1 MKRRISSSKID
12 GEINAPASKSAMIRA
27 VAAAL
32 LAKGTSEIVN
42 PSFCTDGLTAL
53 DIADTLGA
61 EINYHAASR
70 GASKARQEY
79 AMNHPTTSYRANRG
93 ALTRGA
99 IYRGERNITIKGNE
113 GLKEK
118 SIKSN
123 FIDCGESG
131 LCMRMFASI
140 ASLLE
145 EETTLEASGSLLG
158 RPVKMVE
165 ALRALGVTCRTEEG
179 FPPIKVKGNIT
190 AGSIEINGA
199 ESSQFLT
206 GLLMTLP
213 LCSGDSRIKVI
224 GLKSKPYVELTIDIM
239 DRFGVTV
246 LHDKDL
252 REFYIQG
259 GQQYKPCA
267 CIIEGDWSGAAFFLV
282 AGALAGSIK
291 VKGLDP
297 ISYQADAAVI
307 RALNHAGARVEANDD
322 YILVAKDRLNAFE
335 FDARDCPDLFPPLV
349 ALGAGCLGKSIIYGV
364 ERLKH
369 KESDR
374 ALALV
379 EEFSKLGIEIRVF
392 EDRMEVNGG
401 TAWGGI
407 VDSHNDHR
415 IAMACAIAG
424 IAGKGDV
431 DIEGPA
437 CVSKSY
443 PSFFEDLNSVKVKYE

>member
-1 MKRRISSSKID
+1 MKRRISSSKIE
-12 GEINAPASKSAMIRA
+12 GTINTPASKSVMIRS

-32 LAKGTSEIVN
+32 LAQGTSEIVN
-42 PSFCTDGLTAL
+42 PSFCNDGMTAL
-53 DIADTLGA
+53 AIADILGA
-61 EINYHAASR
+61 EIHR
-70 GASKARQEY
+70 GDSGI
-79 AMNHPTTSYRANRG
+79 S
-93 ALTRGA
+93 
-99 IYRGERNITIKGNE
+99 ITGNE
-113 GLKEK
+113 CLREK
-118 SIKSN
+118 DIKSN
-123 FIDCGESG
+123 VIDCGESG

-140 ASLLE
+140 SGLIDE
-145 EETTLEASGSLLG
+145 EIILEASGSLLQ

-165 ALRALGVTCRTEEG
+165 ALTGLGVTCRTEEG
-179 FPPIKVKGNIT
+179 FPPIKIKGRIT
-190 AGSIEINGA
+190 AGRINIDGTD
-199 ESSQFLT
+199 SSQFLT

-213 LCSGDSRIKVI
+213 LCTGDSLITVI

-239 DRFGVTV
+239 GRFGVTV
-246 LHDKDL
+246 MHDNDF
-252 REFYIQG
+252 REFYIKG
-259 GQQYKPCA
+259 DQQYKPCT

-291 VKGLDP
+291 VKGLNP
-297 ISYQADAAVI
+297 FSSQADKAVI
-307 RALNHAGARVEANDD
+307 QALIYAGAYVEVKDE
-322 YILVAKDRLNAFE
+322 YILVAKDKLNAFE

-349 ALGAGCLGKSIIYGV
+349 ALGANCAGRSVIYGV

-369 KESDR
+369 KESNR

-379 EEFSKLGIEIRVF
+379 DEFFKLGIGIRVL

-401 TAWGGI
+401 TVRGGI

-431 DIEGPA
+431 VIERPE